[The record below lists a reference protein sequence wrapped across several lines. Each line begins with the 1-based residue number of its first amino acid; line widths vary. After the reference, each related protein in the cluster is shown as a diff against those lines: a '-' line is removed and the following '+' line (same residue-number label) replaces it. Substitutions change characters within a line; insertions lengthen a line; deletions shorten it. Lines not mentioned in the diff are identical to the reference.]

1 LGSAEWVKLCVNIE
15 RQRRRMELDDKVLVY
30 GLGDRFDVGDFNGN
44 YRLVP
49 TKEYFEKWD

>member
-1 LGSAEWVKLCVNIE
+1 
-15 RQRRRMELDDKVLVY
+15 MELDDKVLVY